1 MEDKQIHEK
10 VDASGSGLLLAPDVW
25 TMTILMVNLCL
36 VGYPHDRS
44 KGWVLVDAGIA
55 DSTHRILEAASERF
69 GSSQKPQA
77 IILTH
82 GHFDHVGAVKELADQ
97 WDVPVYAHASE
108 LPYLTGQL
116 DYPPADPSVG
126 GGLMARI
133 SSLYP
138 RQAIDLG
145 NRVKPLPSDG
155 TIPFMAGWRWIHT
168 PGHTPGH
175 VSLFRDEDGV
185 LIAGDAFTTVK
196 QESAWA
202 VLTQEKEIHGP
213 PAYFTTNWQKAWRS
227 VEKLRALYPKVV
239 ITGHGQP
246 MYGDNLSEQL
256 DALAK
261 NFDELAIPDQG
272 RYVH

>member
-1 MEDKQIHEK
+1 
-10 VDASGSGLLLAPDVW
+10 
-25 TMTILMVNLCL
+25 MVNLCFI
-36 VGYPHDRS
+36 GNPHDRFN
-44 KGWVLVDAGIA
+44 KWVLVDAGMV
-55 DSTHRILEAASERF
+55 DSMERILEASAERF
-69 GSSQKPQA
+69 GSASTPQA

-82 GHFDHVGAVKELADQ
+82 GHFDHVGAVKELAVH
-97 WDVPVYAHASE
+97 WDVPVYAHAFE
-108 LPYLTGQL
+108 LPYLTGQS
-116 DYPPADPSVG
+116 DYPPPDPSVG

-133 SSLYP
+133 SSIYP
-138 RQAIDLG
+138 RKAIDLG

-155 TIPFMAGWRWIHT
+155 TIPFMTDWRWIHT

-175 VSLFRDEDGV
+175 VSLFRDQDGV

-202 VLTQEKEIHGP
+202 VLTQEKEVHGP
-213 PAYFTTNWQKAWRS
+213 PAYFTTDWKEAWRS
-227 VEKLRALYPKVV
+227 VEKLRALHPKIV

-246 MYGDNLSEQL
+246 MYGKNLSEQL

-261 NFDELAIPDQG
+261 DFDELAIPDHG